1 MKERFR
7 TRWGFILAGL
17 GMAIGT
23 GNIWRFPRV
32 VAQNGGG
39 AFVIPWL
46 ASLFLW
52 ALPLV
57 FLEYSL
63 GRTHG
68 KGVVGVF
75 QDIYGRR
82 KGWIGGFIA
91 AVTAGIMFYYSVVT
105 GWAMFYSLG
114 SVLSKEIF
122 SSPQNFWT
130 RFQSSPLPLIF
141 HLFSIFFVAY
151 IVSRGVSKGIER
163 ATSLMVPSLF
173 LLLVLLAVRV
183 VFLPGGIKGLD
194 FLFYPDFSKLA
205 HARIWIE
212 AASQAAWS
220 TGAGWGLVLTYS
232 IYARKTED
240 GFTNSAVL
248 VFGDYTASLLA
259 AIAVVGTIFS
269 FTSSSGEAL
278 KILSSGNVG
287 LTFLW
292 IPRLFSR
299 LPLPGLFSFLFFFS
313 LFLAAASSLI
323 SLMELEVRVLG
334 DMGIP
339 RRKASLIVASVGFLL
354 GLPSAL
360 SLNFLNNQDW
370 VWGLALLLNGF
381 IFSTV
386 VWKKGR
392 GFMEY
397 VKRATRYP
405 VFSYVLGVTKFL
417 VPVEFLFL
425 LSWWLGTSFRGKFWD
440 PFSTYTPATVIFQW
454 FVVFLILYVL
464 FNYRRGGKFEA

>member
-1 MKERFR
+1 MF
-7 TRWGFILAGL
+7 AGL

-32 VAQNGGG
+32 VSQNGGG
-39 AFVIPWL
+39 AFIIPWL
-46 ASLFLW
+46 VSLFLW

-75 QDIYGRR
+75 QDIYGKR

-114 SVLSKEIF
+114 SVLSREIF
-122 SSPQNFWT
+122 SSPQNFWAH
-130 RFQSSPLPLIF
+130 FQSSPLPLIF
-141 HLFSIFFVAY
+141 HFLSIFFVAY
-151 IVSRGVSKGIER
+151 IVSRGVSRGIEK

-173 LLLVLLAVRV
+173 VLLVLLAVRV

-194 FLFYPDFSKLA
+194 FLFYPEFSKLTYA
-205 HARIWIE
+205 KIWIE

-232 IYARKTED
+232 IYARKSED

-269 FTSSSGEAL
+269 FTSSPAQAS

-292 IPRLFSR
+292 IPRLFSH

-313 LFLAAASSLI
+313 LFLAAASSMI

-334 DMGIP
+334 DMGVS
-339 RRKASLIVASVGFLL
+339 RGKSSLIVASVGFLL

-405 VFSYVLGVTKFL
+405 VFPYIFGVVKFL
-417 VPVEFLFL
+417 VPAEFLVL
-425 LSWWLGTSFRGKFWD
+425 LGWWMGSTFRGKFWN

-464 FNYRRGGKFEA
+464 FNYRKGGKFEA

>member
-1 MKERFR
+1 MKEKFR
-7 TRWGFILAGL
+7 TKWGFVFAGL

-32 VAQNGGG
+32 VSQNGGG

-46 ASLFLW
+46 VALFLW

-63 GRTHG
+63 GRSHG

-75 QDIYGRR
+75 QEIYGKR
-82 KGWIGGFIA
+82 KGWIGGFVA
-91 AVTAGIMFYYSVVT
+91 AVTAGIMFYYSVIT

-114 SVLSKEIF
+114 SLFSKELF
-122 SSPQNFWT
+122 AHPDAFWQE
-130 RFQSSPLPLIF
+130 FQASPLPLIF
-141 HLFSIFFVAY
+141 HLLSIFFVAY
-151 IVSRGVSKGIER
+151 IISRGVSRGIER
-163 ATSLMVPSLF
+163 ATSIMVPSLF
-173 LLLVLLAVRV
+173 LLLLVLALRV
-183 VFLPGGIKGLD
+183 VFLPGGIRGLD
-194 FLFYPDFSKLA
+194 FLFYPDFSKLS

-232 IYARKTED
+232 IYASRKED

-269 FTSSSGEAL
+269 FSPSPAKAGQ
-278 KILSSGNVG
+278 ILSSGNVG

-299 LPLPGLFSFLFFFS
+299 LPLPGFFSFLFFFS
-313 LFLAAASSLI
+313 LFLAASSSLI
-323 SLMELEVRVLG
+323 SLMELEVRVLVDFG
-334 DMGIP
+334 MG
-339 RRKASLIVASVGFLL
+339 RKKAAFLVAGVGFLL
-354 GLPSAL
+354 GIPSAL
-360 SLNFLNNQDW
+360 SINFLNNQDW

-381 IFSTV
+381 IFSSV
-386 VWKKGR
+386 LWKIGG
-392 GFMEY
+392 GFREY
-397 VKRATRYP
+397 VHRSTRYP
-405 VFSYVLGVTKFL
+405 VFSYVFPVVKYMVPLEFL
-417 VPVEFLFL
+417 VL
-425 LSWWLGTSFRGKFWD
+425 LGWWMSTTAKGKFWN
-440 PFSTYTPATVIFQW
+440 PFATYSPATVVFQW
-454 FVVFLILYVL
+454 FLVCAVLYATFTL
-464 FNYRRGGKFEA
+464 MYREKKG